1 MEKSD
6 MVKHLTQVENSLE
19 TIERYLENKDV
30 PRTDI
35 EWTSVLRRS
44 LRKARDMFK
53 VIIYLY
59 DKDENDFGLTDEEK
73 ATLAQIELACTKTVN
88 NWKMPLQLRA
98 KYFAGQEAVLDYRKS
113 LRSLE
118 VLEEVQSESDKVVE
132 IS

>member
-88 NWKMPLQLRA
+88 NWKMPL
-98 KYFAGQEAVLDYRKS
+98 
-113 LRSLE
+113 
-118 VLEEVQSESDKVVE
+118 
-132 IS
+132 